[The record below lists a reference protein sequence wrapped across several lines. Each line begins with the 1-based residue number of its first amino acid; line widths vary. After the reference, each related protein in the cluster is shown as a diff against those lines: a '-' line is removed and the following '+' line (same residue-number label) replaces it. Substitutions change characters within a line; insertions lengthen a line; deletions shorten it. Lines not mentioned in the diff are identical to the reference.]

1 MNSNLIYHVAE
12 AVQKKDQYVEFDSL
26 DFDLNVGEGRSLV
39 KNSVR
44 LLGDLDVLDN
54 GGANT
59 ANIYFDPVTGAH
71 AFIDSCQIAF
81 VDGPNAGLK
90 ENIQNYARYVAMS
103 EMATKCPEDALN
115 ASSVCELKG
124 FDHQTSKLFANG
136 RTTRNSGAKIS
147 ANQDFS
153 LKPVCALNKMS
164 GGNLSYDKSGQI
176 RLTLNLAQNRS
187 ALMGSDLNNAQD
199 SYALINPRVTYQSI
213 LTEPKQQ
220 DTIMRT
226 IYNVKNT
233 IQSNFASVS
242 ARVPAVCDSVTI
254 SAQLQSAENTAPF
267 SNYECNMPK
276 GLEELQFLFNDS
288 TNEYISY
295 SITDLTEMLQRG
307 INSIID
313 NGHNIVSGNRFAD
326 NKNFITGLAFNGYV
340 DLSNQKFTMQIKSGA
355 DNANAYNL
363 YMYFHSIMSL

>member
-1 MNSNLIYHVAE
+1 MNSNLIYHVSE
-12 AVQKKDQYVEFDSL
+12 AVQKKDNYVEFDAL
-26 DFDLNVGEGRSLV
+26 DFDINVGEGRSLV

-44 LLGDLDVLDN
+44 LLGNLQVLDN
-54 GGANT
+54 GAANT
-59 ANIYFDPVTGAH
+59 AEIYFDPITGAH
-71 AFIDSCQIAF
+71 AFIDSCQVTF
-81 VDGPNAGLK
+81 TEGPNAGLK
-90 ENIQNYARYVAMS
+90 ENIQNYSRYVAMS
-103 EMATKCPEDALN
+103 EMATKAPEDALN

-124 FDHQTSKLFANG
+124 FDNKSSKLFANQI
-136 RTTRNSGAKIS
+136 TTRNSGAKIV
-147 ANQDFS
+147 NNIDFS

-187 ALMGSDLNNAQD
+187 ALMGSELDVTQD
-199 SYALINPRVTYQSI
+199 TYNIQNPRVIYQSV
-213 LTEPKQQ
+213 LTQPKEQQ
-220 DTIMRT
+220 SIMRT

-242 ARVPAVCDSVTI
+242 VQVPAVCDSVTC
-254 SAQLQSAENTAPF
+254 SMQLQSQENTAPF
-267 SNYECNMPK
+267 SNYECNRIK
-276 GLEELQFLFNDS
+276 GLDEIQYLFNDS

-295 SITDLTEMLQRG
+295 SITDHTEMLQRG
-307 INSIID
+307 IDSIID
-313 NGHNIVSGNRFAD
+313 NGHNMVSGNRFAD

-355 DNANAYNL
+355 DNANAYNI

>member
-1 MNSNLIYHVAE
+1 MNSNLIYHISEVVA
-12 AVQKKDQYVEFDSL
+12 KKDSYVEFDAL
-26 DFDLNVGEGRSLV
+26 DFDINVGEGRSLV

-44 LLGDLDVLDN
+44 FLGDIDVLDN
-54 GGANT
+54 GGAN
-59 ANIYFDPVTGAH
+59 AVQLYFDPVCGAH

-81 VDGPNAGLK
+81 TDGPNAGLK

-103 EMATKCPEDALN
+103 EMATRCPEDALN

-124 FDHQTSKLFANG
+124 FDHRTSKLFANG
-136 RTTRNSGAKIS
+136 RVTRNSGAKPT

-164 GGNLSYDKSGQI
+164 GGHLAYSKSGQI

-187 ALMGSDLNNAQD
+187 ALMGSALDNTQD
-199 SYALINPRVTYQSI
+199 SYAILNPRLTYQSVI
-213 LTEPKQQ
+213 TQPKEQE
-220 DTIMRT
+220 TIMRT

-233 IQSNFASVS
+233 IQSNFASIS
-242 ARVPAVCDSVTI
+242 ARVPAVCDSVTV

-276 GLEELQFLFNDS
+276 GLEEIQFLFNDS

-313 NGHNIVSGNRFAD
+313 NGHNMVSGNRFSD
-326 NKNFITGLAFNGYV
+326 NKNFITGLGFNGYV
-340 DLSNQKFTMQIKSGA
+340 DLSNQKFTIQIKSGA
-355 DNANAYNL
+355 DNANAYNM
-363 YMYFHSIMSL
+363 YFYFHSIMSL